1 MNKKGMTLIEVIV
14 AMAVFG
20 IMSVAIFPAIFLY
33 SRINTISQQIDTASS
48 VSLDVMEDL
57 VAYSDTI
64 HSDTFVATLV
74 DQGYTLISPSL
85 PETPATDYILERTQ
99 SPYLIQVT
107 LTRVTGNPF
116 QILVR
121 VVVTATEGSITGE
134 RSEIQNV
141 LGFLR

>member
-20 IMSVAIFPAIFLY
+20 IMSVAVFPAIFLY
-33 SRINTISQQIDTASS
+33 SRINTISHQIDTASS

-57 VAYSDTI
+57 VRYSDTI
-64 HSDTFVATLV
+64 RADALVTTLI

-85 PETPATDYILERTQ
+85 PETPSTDYVLNRTQ
-99 SPYLIQVT
+99 SPYLIEVT
-107 LTRVTGNPF
+107 LTKVAGNPF
-116 QILVR
+116 QIQVR
-121 VVVTATEGSITGE
+121 IVVTASAGSVTGE

>member
-20 IMSVAIFPAIFLY
+20 IMSVAVFPAIFLY

-48 VSLDVMEDL
+48 VSLDVMEEL
-57 VAYSDTI
+57 VRYSDTI
-64 HSDTFVATLV
+64 RSDALV
-74 DQGYTLISPSL
+74 TTMIDQGYTLISPPL
-85 PETPATDYILERTQ
+85 PETPSTDYVLNLTQ
-99 SPYLIQVT
+99 SPYLIEVT
-107 LTRVTGNPF
+107 ITRVSGNPY
-116 QILVR
+116 QIKVR